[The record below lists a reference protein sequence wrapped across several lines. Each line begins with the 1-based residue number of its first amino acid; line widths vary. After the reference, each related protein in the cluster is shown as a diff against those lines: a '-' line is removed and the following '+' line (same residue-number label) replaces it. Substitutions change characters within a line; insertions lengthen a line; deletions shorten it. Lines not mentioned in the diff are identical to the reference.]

1 MPAPLICDYCAT
13 LNPGGRATCIAC
25 GAPLVPPVILPV
37 RVTEVETS
45 APPILDS
52 TPQFTP
58 VDTENIGQQLKEGA
72 ALVGASLGGL
82 GIGTLV
88 LRTLAEAIAIAVAAI
103 VVGVNSGS
111 VARNNYLPL
120 LMLALVGGGLIG
132 LCVGSVTKRFLFS
145 LLSAPVGALLGSV
158 TGVLLQL
165 NKTAF
170 PWMALLSLAGAV
182 ALALLGGKSAA
193 ATKLACY
200 QRARPWLGLAG
211 GLLFGLIGFA
221 AGYRIY

>member
-1 MPAPLICDYCAT
+1 MPAPLTCDHCAT

-25 GAPLVPPVILPV
+25 GAPLVPPAPPPL
-37 RVTEVETS
+37 RVTEIES
-45 APPILDS
+45 PQPAPEIQ
-52 TPQFTP
+52 TPLPQSSD
-58 VDTENIGQQLKEGA
+58 VDNISRQIKEGA
-72 ALVGASLGGL
+72 ALVGSSLGGL

-165 NKTAF
+165 NKTTF

-182 ALALLGGKSAA
+182 LLALLGGKRAA

>member
-1 MPAPLICDYCAT
+1 MTQTITCDHCGTHNPAGQA
-13 LNPGGRATCIAC
+13 ACIAC
-25 GAPLVPPVILPV
+25 GAPLVPPVTPPL
-37 RVTEVETS
+37 RVTEVET
-45 APPILDS
+45 PVFS
-52 TPQFTP
+52 TPEPAPEITP
-58 VDTENIGQQLKEGA
+58 IDTGNLSQQLKEGA
-72 ALVGASLGGL
+72 ALVGSSLGGL
-82 GIGTLV
+82 GIGTLL
-88 LRTLAEAIAIAVAAI
+88 LRTLAEAIAIAVAALF
-103 VVGVNSGS
+103 VGVNSGS

-120 LMLALVGGGLIG
+120 LLLALAGGGLIG

-182 ALALLGGKSAA
+182 ALALLGGKRSAT
-193 ATKLACY
+193 TKLACF
-200 QRARPWLGLAG
+200 QRARPWLGLIG